1 MMVTRK
7 NILYHSFI
15 GLPVEITNSS
25 QKELIGLKG
34 TVVDETK
41 NMVVIDTG
49 KKEVKIQKVS
59 CFFRFSVEDGSVDV
73 DGKKI
78 AFRPHERPKKI

>member
-1 MMVTRK
+1 MVTGK
-7 NILYHSFI
+7 NLLYHTFI
-15 GLPVEITNSS
+15 GLPVEIINSS
-25 QKELIGLKG
+25 QQQLIGLKG

-41 NMVVIDTG
+41 NLIVIETA

-59 CFFRFSVEDGSVDV
+59 CFFRFTVEDGFADV